1 MDERFARGRV
11 VVSLAGRDRGQL
23 MAVLDTGTDGIRV
36 ADGRRRRVEI
46 PKRKNPRHVA
56 PTEERVSD
64 TAMATNRELRRV
76 LAALAVRRGSADAAH
91 GESLEGG

>member
-36 ADGRRRRVEI
+36 ADGRRRRVES

-64 TAMATNRELRRV
+64 TAMATNRELRRT
-76 LAALAVRRGSADAAH
+76 LAAAKMKAASPDA
-91 GESLEGG
+91 